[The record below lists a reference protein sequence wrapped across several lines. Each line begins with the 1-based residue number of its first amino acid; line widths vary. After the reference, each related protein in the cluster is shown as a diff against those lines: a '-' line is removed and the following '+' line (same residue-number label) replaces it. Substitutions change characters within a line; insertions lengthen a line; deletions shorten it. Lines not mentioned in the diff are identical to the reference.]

1 MIPIVDLYVVE
12 RVESLKNK
20 VRRVYCVPLKKK
32 LNRPDFP
39 GSSCDIE
46 TLMLD
51 LKNDMLVK
59 EGNLLEIT
67 LTDKVAT
74 RIPKNA
80 RDHSLR
86 VLQDSR
92 SSKGIPVIE
101 EYPVVIHSHL
111 FYGPKRVAP
120 TIEDALKDTEEQ
132 AAANAAYAE
141 AEAEVDIDAED
152 DGEDEFFDEEK
163 AMAIANG
170 FLVARLTKEKLEAQ
184 KAKKAKDAK
193 DEKLDEKGIEERKQ
207 NDKNVAKKTA
217 AAADAIKAAEQL
229 VKEFVH
235 TKEFW
240 LSAGGLLTWISHN
253 SKQLSALNV
262 QGSKYYTLIRP
273 VPRKLRSKPTDD
285 AASPMLISE

>member
-32 LNRPDFP
+32 LNRPEFP

-101 EYPVVIHSHL
+101 EYPVAIHSRL
-111 FYGPKRVAP
+111 FHGPKRAMP
-120 TIEDALKDTEEQ
+120 TIEDALKDTEEE
-132 AAANAAYAE
+132 AAANAAYAD
-141 AEAEVDIDAED
+141 AEGVSVNCIDAED

-170 FLVARLTKEKLEAQ
+170 FLVARLTKEKLEALNALKEV
-184 KAKKAKDAK
+184 KASESK
-193 DEKLDEKGIEERKQ
+193 DEKLDEKVIEERKQ
-207 NDKNVAKKTA
+207 DA
-217 AAADAIKAAEQL
+217 AANAKKAAEQL
-229 VKEFVH
+229 VKAFVR

-262 QGSKYYTLIRP
+262 QGNKYYTLIRP
-273 VPRKLRSKPTDD
+273 VPRKLRNKPNVNS
-285 AASPMLISE
+285 ACVPMSIAE